1 MQIKHRKVFII
12 NGVRYKVVE
21 VVENCGLTIFTLES
35 KMKSKSLLIYG
46 ELK

>member
-1 MQIKHRKVFII
+1 MQTKHRKLFII

-21 VVENCGLTIFTLES
+21 VSETCGLTIFTVES